1 MLFFILTFTCEVTMV
16 GAGAPEVTVR
26 SLDGKEQNGK
36 WCDWTRDAIVLR
48 EVNAETAEKKIPLV
62 GLEQIV
68 FSGSPALA
76 SESLE
81 DGFRIRLVDRSDLL
95 AKSFLL
101 SGDAAEVV
109 WATGKS
115 QRIPLALIRSVY
127 QTVADDRVRE
137 EWNRLVDKPR
147 GRDRLAV
154 RKGKAIDYVEGVIS
168 GVTTDYVDFVLDGE
182 SIPVKWSKIAG
193 LLFADRP
200 DVPSNPAKC
209 QLLIRGGSRIPVAAW
224 TSTSQDVTVKI
235 PCGLS
240 LVIPLDQLQSID
252 FSEDKVIYLSQ
263 LTPLV
268 TEFSPYLAAGK
279 LSPLLQRFYGPRQDS
294 PADVSRGDRDRRLE
308 IVTIP
313 AEAGSSEK
321 VVPAPIESYTR
332 GLSLRSKSRLV
343 YPLPAEARRFEA
355 RVGIDAGSAQL
366 GNVHLTVLGDGR
378 VLFEEEISGQTG
390 PRDVSVSVAG
400 LRQLELIVDYGKNQ
414 DAGDRLNL
422 CNARIVK

>member
-109 WATGKS
+109 WATGIS

-137 EWNRLVDKPR
+137 EWNRLVDK
-147 GRDRLAV
+147 G
-154 RKGKAIDYVEGVIS
+154 
-168 GVTTDYVDFVLDGE
+168 
-182 SIPVKWSKIAG
+182 
-193 LLFADRP
+193 
-200 DVPSNPAKC
+200 
-209 QLLIRGGSRIPVAAW
+209 
-224 TSTSQDVTVKI
+224 
-235 PCGLS
+235 
-240 LVIPLDQLQSID
+240 
-252 FSEDKVIYLSQ
+252 
-263 LTPLV
+263 
-268 TEFSPYLAAGK
+268 
-279 LSPLLQRFYGPRQDS
+279 
-294 PADVSRGDRDRRLE
+294 
-308 IVTIP
+308 
-313 AEAGSSEK
+313 
-321 VVPAPIESYTR
+321 
-332 GLSLRSKSRLV
+332 SLRS
-343 YPLPAEARRFEA
+343 
-355 RVGIDAGSAQL
+355 
-366 GNVHLTVLGDGR
+366 
-378 VLFEEEISGQTG
+378 
-390 PRDVSVSVAG
+390 
-400 LRQLELIVDYGKNQ
+400 
-414 DAGDRLNL
+414 
-422 CNARIVK
+422 